1 MRLNHKTSNDSTLD
15 QTHQRVT
22 ASTTVARTLNIEEK
36 KLENNSE
43 FFFPEFSTLFA
54 DKSSCNLYQEKP
66 LVVFVVL
73 NKLILLFE
81 LNTERNKE
89 LERKIDTKVNT
100 SKKGYQNR
108 TKNERDCTIFVV
120 GIERIVFIEINS
132 RRTI

>member
-1 MRLNHKTSNDSTLD
+1 M
-15 QTHQRVT
+15 
-22 ASTTVARTLNIEEK
+22 
-36 KLENNSE
+36 
-43 FFFPEFSTLFA
+43 
-54 DKSSCNLYQEKP
+54 
-66 LVVFVVL
+66 L

-120 GIERIVFIEINS
+120 VVVIERIVFIEINS